1 MLIQTLQD
9 LKVSQLFIVE
19 LFFNLFILLGDYSEK
34 FLSLNLPRNISR
46 ICGKI
51 NIINDVIRED
61 LYENFT
67 VKIDQVYSNISTLS
81 TNTNPSTIRI
91 QDDDC

>member
-1 MLIQTLQD
+1 MYY
-9 LKVSQLFIVE
+9 
-19 LFFNLFILLGDYSEK
+19 FFFYLSFLGDYSEK
-34 FLSLNLPRNISR
+34 FLSLNLPRNTSR

-51 NIINDVIRED
+51 NIINDVIMED

-67 VKIDQVYSNISTLS
+67 VKIDQIISEVSALS
-81 TNTNPSTIRI
+81 VNTDPSTIRI

>member
-1 MLIQTLQD
+1 MNLL
-9 LKVSQLFIVE
+9 LYYSLFY
-19 LFFNLFILLGDYSEK
+19 LSFLGDYSEE
-34 FLSLNLPRNISR
+34 FLSLNLPRNTSR

-51 NIINDVIRED
+51 NIINDVMREE

-67 VKIDQVYSNISTLS
+67 VKIDQVYSDISTLS